1 MGMRVEKSSLGPLT
15 PLAKGGLGEVY
26 RVSGFHLPGDPAD
39 LAYKEFTSHVAEQA
53 KAART
58 AVAFRAGLSP
68 AGQADLD
75 SHAAWPRALVEQPRG
90 TVIGLLMPLIPAD
103 FFCPMEDPDTGRV
116 QDKPLEMSWLAASAQ
131 QRAAAR
137 LALREVSKLE
147 RLILLGQLIWA
158 IGRLHK
164 LGWVFGDL
172 SLRNAVFALDPPR
185 VLLLDCDGAAPL
197 SDPARQQANTP
208 WWFPPEITNG
218 AQHLQDDRTD
228 VYKLGLAIL
237 RCMTPGK
244 GAATA
249 MNPAGVAGALDP
261 EGENLITRVLGPDRG
276 QRPPAREL
284 YDYFYRLVSALVL
297 PPEVT
302 MARLRHPFRVRG
314 QDVRID
320 WQISN
325 ARMVTVLAGQQ
336 RLAVDLGQQPDGCA
350 FRPDESGPV
359 AIEVGNRFGT
369 IRKELGDVTLYDL
382 PPFQVDFDFLPTPQ
396 VPRLPE
402 LPVTAL
408 DRVVATAPAARLPD
422 IPAVPA
428 PDSFGLVQSLM
439 HSATL
444 PVPLPQFGAAVADAS
459 AALSAALQA
468 QATQVGASV
477 RTAYLASQGSA
488 SQAQGGNEP

>member
-1 MGMRVEKSSLGPLT
+1 MRVERVEKSSLRLLT
-15 PLAKGGLGEVY
+15 PLNKGGLGEVY
-26 RVSGFHLPGDPAD
+26 RVGGYHLPGDPAD

-53 KAART
+53 KSAQA
-58 AVAFRAGLSP
+58 AVAFRAGLNS

-75 SHAAWPRALVEQPRG
+75 SHTAWPRALVEQPRG
-90 TVIGLLMPLIPAD
+90 TVTGLLMPLIPAD
-103 FFCPMEDPDTGRV
+103 FFGQMEDPDTGLLA
-116 QDKPLEMSWLAASAQ
+116 DKPLEMSWLAAGAQ
-131 QRAAAR
+131 QRAAVR
-137 LALREVSKLE
+137 LALREVSRLE

-197 SDPARQQANTP
+197 SDPARQQPNTP
-208 WWFPPEITNG
+208 FWFPPEITSG
-218 AQHLQDDRTD
+218 AQLLQDDRTD

-244 GAATA
+244 GSASATS
-249 MNPAGVAGALDP
+249 PAGVAAALDP
-261 EGENLITRVLGPDRG
+261 EGENLITRVLGTDRG
-276 QRPPAREL
+276 QRPPARQL
-284 YDYFYRLVSALVL
+284 YDYFYRVVSALVL

-325 ARMVTVLAGQQ
+325 ARVVTVIAGQQ
-336 RLAVDLGQQPDGCA
+336 RLAVDLGQQPNGCA
-350 FRPDESGPV
+350 FRPYESGPV

-369 IRKELGDVTLYDL
+369 LRVELGDVTLYDL
-382 PPFQVDFDFLPTPQ
+382 PPFKVDFDFLPTPH
-396 VPRLPE
+396 VPRLPA
-402 LPVTAL
+402 LSMTTL
-408 DRVVATAPAARLPD
+408 DRVIATAPAARLPE

-428 PDSFGLVQSLM
+428 PDSFRLVQSLM
-439 HSATL
+439 QSATL
-444 PVPLPQFGAAVADAS
+444 PVPLPQFGAAVADGS
-459 AALSAALQA
+459 AALSAALRA
-468 QATQVGASV
+468 QATQVGASM
-477 RTAYLASQGSA
+477 RTAYLASQGH
-488 SQAQGGNEP
+488 GHVGNQP